1 MVFVALI
8 LLIIL
13 MLLFRLPNNNA
24 NILKDAKLVSH
35 PEKTIGQAF
44 KDAFGEA
51 GKWIDYNENNI
62 DYVMYINTVTRKD
75 ICIIFKI
82 TKSYDV
88 VVDKLYLDLQD
99 YTNATTDFIMDRVYY
114 APESFK

>member
-1 MVFVALI
+1 MVFIALI
-8 LLIIL
+8 LLLVLI
-13 MLLFRLPNNNA
+13 LLFRLPNNNA
-24 NILKDAKLVSH
+24 NILRDAILVSH

-44 KDAFGEA
+44 NDAFGEA
-51 GKWIDYNENNI
+51 GKWIDYNENNT
-62 DYVMYINTVTRKD
+62 DYVMYVNTAAYKD
-75 ICIIFKI
+75 ICVIFKI

-99 YTNATTDFIMDRVYY
+99 YTNATTDFMDRVYY